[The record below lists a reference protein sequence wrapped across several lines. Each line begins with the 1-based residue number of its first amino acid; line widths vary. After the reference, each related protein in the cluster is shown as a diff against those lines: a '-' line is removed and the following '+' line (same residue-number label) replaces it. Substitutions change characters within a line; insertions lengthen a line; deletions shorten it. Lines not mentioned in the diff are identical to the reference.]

1 MSILEKRDYIHN
13 FLYLVDESVIDEMF
27 NKVQSIVEKEIYL
40 SETQQQELLRR
51 VDRHKKGESESFSWE
66 EVKKRQIP

>member
-13 FLYLVDESVIDEMF
+13 FLYLVDDSVIDEMF

-40 SETQQQELLRR
+40 CEAQQQELLRR
-51 VDRHKKGESESFSWE
+51 VERHKKGESQSFSWE